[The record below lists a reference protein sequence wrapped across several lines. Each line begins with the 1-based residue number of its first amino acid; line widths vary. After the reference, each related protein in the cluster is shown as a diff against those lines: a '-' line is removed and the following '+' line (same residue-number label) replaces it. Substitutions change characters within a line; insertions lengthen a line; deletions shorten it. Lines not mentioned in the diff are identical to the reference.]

1 MRERGMV
8 VEGHRRFVCMSHV
21 IPKKQGLNEKQSTQG
36 KKGKKAMKAVK

>member
-1 MRERGMV
+1 MLKATKADLYG
-8 VEGHRRFVCMSHV
+8 MSHV